1 MESKNYNILLNALPS
16 TVKILLKTLWGHIS
30 ILLKIK

>member
-1 MESKNYNILLNALPS
+1 MHILLNALPS

-30 ILLKIK
+30 ILLKIR